1 MTEASVGA
9 TRLHALL
16 VTLCKKRMVIV
27 YFLTHI
33 LIICNE
39 L

>member
-9 TRLHALL
+9 IRLHALL

-27 YFLTHI
+27 CLFSDTHSD
-33 LIICNE
+33 NMQ
-39 L
+39 